1 MSFQANAKSFIVKC
15 SRVWKIMRKPTSEEY
30 KVISKVSILGLLVI
44 GLLGF
49 AISLVVQALIR

>member
-1 MSFQANAKSFIVKC
+1 
-15 SRVWKIMRKPTSEEY
+15 MRKPTGDEY

-49 AISLVVQALIR
+49 AISLVVQAFVR

>member
-1 MSFQANAKSFIVKC
+1 MNIKEKTKGFIIKC
-15 SRVWKIMRKPTSEEY
+15 SRVWRIMRKPTGDEY

-49 AISLVVQALIR
+49 AISLVVQAFVR